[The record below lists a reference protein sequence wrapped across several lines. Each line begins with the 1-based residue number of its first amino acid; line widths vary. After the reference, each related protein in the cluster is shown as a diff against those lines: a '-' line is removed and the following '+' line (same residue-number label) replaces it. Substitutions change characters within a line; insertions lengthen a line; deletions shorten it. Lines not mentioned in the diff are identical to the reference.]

1 MYITACYIIACYS
14 LPWGEGDWE
23 IMSLEKARKRFIPM
37 SETMLY
43 ILLSLKQEL
52 HGYAIMQSVKELT
65 QGRIILGAGTVYS
78 SLGKLEGDGLI
89 EGIREEG
96 RRKIYT
102 ITPIGREILHEEV
115 VRITELYN
123 NVKES
128 Q

>member
-1 MYITACYIIACYS
+1 
-14 LPWGEGDWE
+14 
-23 IMSLEKARKRFIPM
+23 MSLEKARKRFIPM

-78 SLGKLEGDGLI
+78 SLGKLESDGLI
-89 EGIREEG
+89 EGVREEG